1 MKHPTKDAAKMDV
14 YTGTDYVPSRGDMA
28 MDTPRHPKKTG
39 KHLKSEQAADRA
51 AASKA
56 KRKDHQSRALS
67 YF

>member
-28 MDTPRHPKKTG
+28 MDTPRHPKKLG
-39 KHLKSEQAADRA
+39 KRTKSEQAQDRA
-51 AASKA
+51 EQARG